1 MCKNVVEY
9 CYKLGKEAVFMPYE
23 GYTEKRKASNKRY
36 MDKLTRITLWLKPE
50 EKKIIEDQAAA
61 AGKKTSEYIKDILLP
76 LRVKNQEKEK

>member
-1 MCKNVVEY
+1 
-9 CYKLGKEAVFMPYE
+9 
-23 GYTEKRKASNKRY
+23 

-76 LRVKNQEKEK
+76 LRVKDQEKEK

>member
-1 MCKNVVEY
+1 
-9 CYKLGKEAVFMPYE
+9 MPYE

-50 EKKIIEDQAAA
+50 EKKIIEDQAAT

-76 LRVKNQEKEK
+76 LRVKDQEKEKEK